1 MALGSPLDRIK
12 LGKWMGGSGQTSRI
26 LPQLFSKE
34 LGTRKNGF
42 PSLFILSRSFFIAL
56 LS

>member
-12 LGKWMGGSGQTSRI
+12 LGKCMGGSGQTSRI